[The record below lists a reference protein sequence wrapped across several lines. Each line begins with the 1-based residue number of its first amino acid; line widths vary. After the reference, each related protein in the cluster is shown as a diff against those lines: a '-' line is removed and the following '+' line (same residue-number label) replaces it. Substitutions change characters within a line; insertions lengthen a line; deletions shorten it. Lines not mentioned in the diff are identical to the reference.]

1 MSLSTPQQ
9 VLERL
14 ETIEQEMASRQ
25 LEHEQSAGMKA
36 RLIREWD
43 KRLAIC
49 MVHAKGSN
57 AETRK
62 AHALVAA
69 IEQDDL
75 YDRLM
80 DAESTYA
87 ACSAAERTREKR
99 AMIGQS
105 ILKAQ
110 GRA

>member
-14 ETIEQEMASRQ
+14 EAIEREMALRQ
-25 LEHEQSAGMKA
+25 LEHEESAASKA
-36 RLIREWD
+36 RLMRDWD
-43 KRLAIC
+43 KRMAIC

-75 YDRLM
+75 YERLT
-80 DAESTYA
+80 DAESTFA
-87 ACSAAERTREKR
+87 ACSTAERSREKR

-110 GRA
+110 GRS